1 AAWGAAWVWGK
12 PGKPWGAAW
21 AGGAMFGMKPWPMA
35 GGPAWAGGAPNPW
48 KPWGAAG
55 ADWTWDGRAPS
66 GSGRRMG
73 RPSSR
78 VGVHLNWAKGSLPG
92 VFAGFIHTWAWR
104 MCPWRGF
111 SGRIAVRTTSGVICW
126 STTEESVGFNPRAAA
141 KKALTSPR
149 A

>member
-1 AAWGAAWVWGK
+1 GPAWGKPGKPWGAPWVWGAAWGAAWVWGK

-78 VGVHLNWAKGSLPG
+78 VGVHLNLAKGSFPG

-104 MCPWRGF
+104 
-111 SGRIAVRTTSGVICW
+111 
-126 STTEESVGFNPRAAA
+126 
-141 KKALTSPR
+141 
-149 A
+149 